1 MLYNPIKTLSAVG
14 ILALGLTLISCAMQ
28 PDPKYAP
35 DKYFDQPYR
44 SAAAAIWQGDLYL
57 LKKTFKNRNLEI
69 DHIGKENH
77 SLLLYSLSC
86 KNYRAVEFLLK
97 QGADPNL
104 VNPDSVQIGGETVP
118 YPIQPVAYAANDEDP
133 TGLKA
138 LLEAGGNPD
147 SKHAGAPAIHQ
158 AEEAGKI
165 DNIELLLEHGAN
177 IEGRDGTGVTPLLN
191 AAYMSDWDMVN
202 FFIKRGANWKAY
214 DVMGVTLAKLVQ
226 DNIELDIGTNEY
238 RRKLQKLK
246 GFLES
251 KGVGFPVEK
260 VEVSEA
266 EKKKLRKGLPPNA
279 RVDPETGE
287 PLDSA
292 STTKGNNKKG
302 SGPDIFVDEQ

>member
-1 MLYNPIKTLSAVG
+1 MRKYRTQMLLAVVYVVTG
-14 ILALGLTLISCAMQ
+14 WLLTACAMQ

-118 YPIQPVAYAANDEDP
+118 YPIQPVAYAANDKDP
-133 TGLKA
+133 TGLKM

-158 AEEAGKI
+158 AEEANRM
-165 DNIELLLEHGAN
+165 DNINILLGHGAN
-177 IEGRDGTGVTPLLN
+177 IEGRDGTDSIT
-191 AAYMSDWDMVN
+191 
-202 FFIKRGANWKAY
+202 
-214 DVMGVTLAKLVQ
+214 
-226 DNIELDIGTNEY
+226 
-238 RRKLQKLK
+238 
-246 GFLES
+246 ES
-251 KGVGFPVEK
+251 RIHV
-260 VEVSEA
+260 
-266 EKKKLRKGLPPNA
+266 
-279 RVDPETGE
+279 
-287 PLDSA
+287 
-292 STTKGNNKKG
+292 
-302 SGPDIFVDEQ
+302 